1 MPIEF
6 GLSFHR
12 AHQLVAGRI
21 QERGSHELC
30 DSACRP
36 QKSAQ
41 LHAF

>member
-12 AHQLVAGRI
+12 VRQLVVGRI

-30 DSACRP
+30 DSACRL
-36 QKSAQ
+36 QKSEQ
-41 LHAF
+41 LPAF